1 MLLKT
6 LLLGLY
12 RSPMLDSFAFVFLTS
27 RGLSVCEGSYA
38 GDIFGRLGESL
49 LALRFSCLMLAVWFC
64 TAEVRPGGEFLIV
77 IFGSFLE
84 PCIRG
89 TKPISILVLSI
100 FACCKC
106 APSSNIG

>member
-12 RSPMLDSFAFVFLTS
+12 RSPMLDSFAFSTS
-27 RGLSVCEGSYA
+27 KGLSVCEGSYA
-38 GDIFGRLGESL
+38 GDIFGWLGESL
-49 LALRFSCLMLAVWFC
+49 LALRFSCLMLGAWFC
-64 TAEVRPGGEFLIV
+64 IAEVRPGGEFLIV

-89 TKPISILVLSI
+89 TKPISILVLSV
-100 FACCKC
+100 FACSKC
-106 APSSNIG
+106 ELSSNIG